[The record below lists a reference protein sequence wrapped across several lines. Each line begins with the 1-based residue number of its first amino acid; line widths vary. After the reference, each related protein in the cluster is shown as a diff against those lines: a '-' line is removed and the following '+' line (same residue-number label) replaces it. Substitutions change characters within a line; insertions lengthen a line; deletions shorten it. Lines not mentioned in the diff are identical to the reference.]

1 MASLRTTEQ
10 IDLQLDS
17 ITVQASDVTSQGK
30 ELGNGSYGAVFAV
43 KYHGKVCAA
52 KKIHSLLFEE
62 TEEKLKLLDIFKRE
76 CCQCSELV
84 HPNIVKFIGVYFP
97 HKQILPVML
106 MELMDKS
113 LRAYL
118 EAPKTQ
124 VSLVTKSFIL
134 INVAE
139 GLSYLHHRNPSV
151 IHRDLTPNNILLKL
165 PCDKESFPVAKI
177 ADLGVAKAM
186 ETNSKIKQRLTKL
199 PGTPGFMPPEAFDE
213 NPVYNTSLD
222 MFSFGGVVLFVAN
235 RMWPDPTAPNGFD
248 RRTNKLVAFT
258 EVQRR
263 QQYLDKMKDG
273 TEIWKPMVEAC
284 LSNDPDERPN
294 IDQASEKLRSFK
306 VPKATN
312 RFMCFKYQ

>member
-1 MASLRTTEQ
+1 MASLKTTEQ
-10 IDLQLDS
+10 INLQLDS
-17 ITVQASDVTSQGK
+17 ITVQASDVKSQGK
-30 ELGNGSYGAVFAV
+30 KLGNGSYGTVFAV
-43 KYHGKVCAA
+43 KYHGEVCAA
-52 KKIHSLLFEE
+52 KEIHSLLFEE
-62 TEEKLKLLDIFKRE
+62 TEEKLKLLDIFNRE

-84 HPNIVKFIGVYFP
+84 HPNIVKFIGIYFP

-106 MELMDKS
+106 MELMDRS

-124 VSLVTKSFIL
+124 VSLVTKSSML
-134 INVAE
+134 IDVAE

-165 PCDKESFPVAKI
+165 PSDKESLPVAKL

-186 ETNSKIKQRLTKL
+186 ETNSKIKQRLTKV

-222 MFSFGGVVLFVAN
+222 MFSFGGVVLFVAI
-235 RMWPDPTAPNGFD
+235 RVWPDPTAPNGLD
-248 RRTNKLVAFT
+248 RKTNKLVAFS

-263 QQYLDKMKDG
+263 QQYLDKMIDETK
-273 TEIWKPMVEAC
+273 IWTPMVEAC
-284 LSNDPDERPN
+284 LSNDPDKRPK
-294 IDQASEKLRSFK
+294 IDQVTERLRSFK
-306 VPKATN
+306 VPNAN
-312 RFMCFKYQ
+312 CRP